1 MKKTN
6 NTEKLNIQ
14 KYSCVKGLKLTDSD
28 LELINKQSL
37 RPLAAEEVYVFKVR
51 ACDDQVDRDFE
62 HFSASAL
69 GRMAELFVGKT
80 FIFDHFWSASQQTA
94 RVYAADVENEG
105 GVNSLIVRA
114 YMLRND
120 NTAHV
125 ISSIE
130 GGILR
135 EVSVGVRGKS
145 AVCSICGANKRKVWC
160 EHLPGLEYGD
170 KLCTVELGDICD
182 AYELSFVAVPSQ
194 REAGVVKT
202 YGGEDTRP
210 ETPKTTNKS
219 LSVRIRLAEKII
231 KKYEEGT
238 NE

>member
-1 MKKTN
+1 MRKTSS
-6 NTEKLNIQ
+6 TEKLNIQ
-14 KYSCVKGLKLTDSD
+14 KYSCVKGLALTDSD
-28 LELINKQSL
+28 FELINRQSL
-37 RPLAAEEVYVFKVR
+37 RPLAAEEVFVFKVR

-62 HFSASAL
+62 HFSVSAL

-80 FIFDHFWSASQQTA
+80 FIFDHLWSASKQTA

-114 YMLRND
+114 YMLRNEA
-120 NTAHV
+120 TAPI

-135 EVSVGVRGKS
+135 EVSVGVSGKS
-145 AVCSICGANKRKVWC
+145 AVCGICGANKRKVWC
-160 EHLPGLEYGD
+160 EHRPGQEYDG

-182 AYELSFVAVPSQ
+182 AYELSFVAVPAQ

-210 ETPKTTNKS
+210 DESKALSKTLS
-219 LSVRIRLAEKII
+219 LRIRLAEKLI
-231 KKYEEGT
+231 KNYEEET
-238 NE
+238 DE